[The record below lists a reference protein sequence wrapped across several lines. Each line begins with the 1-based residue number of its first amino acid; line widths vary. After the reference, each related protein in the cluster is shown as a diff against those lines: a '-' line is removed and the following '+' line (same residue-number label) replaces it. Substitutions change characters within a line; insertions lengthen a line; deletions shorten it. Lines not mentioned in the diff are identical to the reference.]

1 MIRVI
6 NDDDYIQFMQQYID
20 MCLGIELYKNKRIS
34 VLAAE
39 LAYQIQKPG
48 FLAIGEFEGN
58 ELLGFICGYKETNT
72 TWFQSGLKHKV
83 PYRVRNLI
91 KVVEQILKDTGYTHW
106 TTEYSKQDDRCLA
119 PKLGAKV
126 QTIKYIKEI

>member
-20 MCLGIELYKNKRIS
+20 MCLSIELYKNEKIS

-39 LAYQIQKPG
+39 LAYQVQKPG
-48 FLAIGEFEGN
+48 FIAIGEFEGT
-58 ELLGFICGYKETNT
+58 ELLGFICGYNENKT
-72 TWFQSGLKHKV
+72 TWFQSGLAHKV
-83 PYRVRNLI
+83 HFRVKKLI
-91 KVVEQILKDTGYTHW
+91 MTVEQILKDSGYTHW
-106 TTEYSKQDDRCLA
+106 TTEYSKQDNRCLA

>member
-20 MCLGIELYKNKRIS
+20 MCLSIELYKNEKIS

-48 FLAIGEFEGN
+48 FIAIGEFEGAK
-58 ELLGFICGYKETNT
+58 LLGFICGYNENKT
-72 TWFQSGLKHKV
+72 TWFQSGLAHKV
-83 PYRVRNLI
+83 PFRVKKLI
-91 KVVEQILKDTGYTHW
+91 MTVEQILKDSGYTHW
-106 TTEYSKQDDRCLA
+106 TTEYSKHDNRCLA